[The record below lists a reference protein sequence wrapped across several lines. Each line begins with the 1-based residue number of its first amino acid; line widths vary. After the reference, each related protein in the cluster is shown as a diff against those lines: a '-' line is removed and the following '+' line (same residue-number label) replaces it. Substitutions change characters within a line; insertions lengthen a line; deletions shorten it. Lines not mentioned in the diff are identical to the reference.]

1 MSIIDIMFK
10 AVMNRAPRV
19 RGFTKKF
26 YFAHPFLDAFF
37 VWFPLG
43 NMKYGGAEIGE
54 IYKVASRINER
65 DPMNWLVVVP
75 DNSFCLISFSFPIW
89 STTKAL
95 SVLL

>member
-10 AVMNRAPRV
+10 VVMNRAPRA

-37 VWFPLG
+37 AWFPLG

-54 IYKVASRINER
+54 IYKVASRIIER
-65 DPMNWLVVVP
+65 DPMSWG
-75 DNSFCLISFSFPIW
+75 
-89 STTKAL
+89 KE
-95 SVLL
+95 